1 MLPVALERES
11 TELAARK
18 RREEKAKDAGL
29 WSAPVALSVEAQ
41 SAAADLQLLQ
51 LLVETLH
58 LLPANTRATKR
69 FQKRTADPSSIAN

>member
-51 LLVETLH
+51 LIVETLH
-58 LLPANTRATKR
+58 LLPANTRAKR
-69 FQKRTADPSSIAN
+69 FQKRTADPISITN